1 MEVYSSKIKKFL
13 IFPEIELSS
22 LIIFLYFRKEL
33 SELEKQKKVAL
44 EKSLIFREMKIFC
57 LTTKKILYFSKTI
70 VFHFYH
76 FRVTDDQ
83 FAYFL

>member
-57 LTTKKILYFSKTI
+57 LTTKKILYFSKNLFSI
-70 VFHFYH
+70 SII
-76 FRVTDDQ
+76 
-83 FAYFL
+83 LG